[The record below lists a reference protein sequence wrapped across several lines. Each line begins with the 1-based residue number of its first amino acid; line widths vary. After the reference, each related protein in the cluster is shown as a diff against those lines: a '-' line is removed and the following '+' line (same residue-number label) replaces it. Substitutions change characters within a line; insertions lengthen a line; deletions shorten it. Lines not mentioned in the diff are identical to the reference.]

1 MIKDWIIKS
10 NDWYDDL
17 KQNKRTLFFLGA
29 IFLPSLLIVIIQS
42 IFNIWYLLI
51 IWIVILSF
59 WRITRLFL

>member
-17 KQNKRTLFFLGA
+17 KENKRTLFFLGV

-42 IFNIWYLLI
+42 IFNIWYLLV
-51 IWIVILSF
+51 IWIVLLSF